1 MDQPFRPTEGK
12 RLDAFVD
19 AAFAFAVSLL
29 IIAGGNPL
37 ASFDDLMLALLRIPA
52 FLAGFA
58 LIILFW
64 LAHRTWGAL
73 EPRRDARATLIS
85 LAIVFMVLVFVFP
98 LRVLIES
105 AAHFIS
111 RGALPGEGLI
121 RTLEQLG
128 WTYFIYGLGFSIL
141 SLLFALLFRGAVTSV
156 APERREATKDWAA
169 TWLLSC
175 VTGILSGLV
184 ALSPLLA
191 AAPYAPGLTYW
202 LIPLGILVMG
212 QIKRRRRPT
221 AG

>member
-1 MDQPFRPTEGK
+1 MDRPFRPTEGK

-58 LIILFW
+58 LIVLFW
-64 LAHRTWGAL
+64 LAHRTWGAM
-73 EPRRDARATLIS
+73 EPRRDATATMLS

-141 SLLFALLFRGAVTSV
+141 SALFALLFRGAVGSV
-156 APERREATKDWAA
+156 APERREAAQDWAA
-169 TWLLSC
+169 TWTLAC
-175 VTGILSGLV
+175 GTGVLSGIV
-184 ALSPLLA
+184 ALSPILA
-191 AAPYAPGLTYW
+191 VAPYAPGLTYW

-212 QIKRRRRPT
+212 QINRRRRAA